1 MGLADQARDFGGG
14 QGDGGQEPGAEPAEF
29 VVGPDPVTLPVGVY
43 SGSFTVTNAGEEAMQ
58 WTAASKPSVTLSD
71 SGGELAGGGENVV
84 SFTVDED
91 TVEAGASSLKVKVM
105 GAGETV
111 SVDVKGARPIDVLK
125 S

>member
-1 MGLADQARDFGGG
+1 
-14 QGDGGQEPGAEPAEF
+14 
-29 VVGPDPVTLPVGVY
+29 
-43 SGSFTVTNAGEEAMQ
+43 MQ

-71 SGGELAGGGENVV
+71 SGGELSGGGENVV

-91 TVEAGASSLKVKVM
+91 TLEVEAFSFKIKVM

-111 SVDVKGARPIDVLK
+111 YVDVKGTKPIDVLK